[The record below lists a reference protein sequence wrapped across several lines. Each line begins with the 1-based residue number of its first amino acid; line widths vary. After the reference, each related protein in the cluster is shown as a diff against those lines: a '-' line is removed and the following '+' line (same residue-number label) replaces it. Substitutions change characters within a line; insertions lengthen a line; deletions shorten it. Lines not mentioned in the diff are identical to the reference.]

1 MSWYVRSPHVSH
13 NSLSRLSVF
22 VSLDLYRKFILTCR
36 TCALEPFVFLNA
48 TISDRRKP
56 VKDKAQFG
64 MPFYLSHECILMSI
78 INPET
83 I

>member
-1 MSWYVRSPHVSH
+1 M
-13 NSLSRLSVF
+13 
-22 VSLDLYRKFILTCR
+22 
-36 TCALEPFVFLNA
+36 FLNA

-56 VKDKAQFG
+56 VKDKAQLEFG

>member
-1 MSWYVRSPHVSH
+1 M
-13 NSLSRLSVF
+13 
-22 VSLDLYRKFILTCR
+22 
-36 TCALEPFVFLNA
+36 FLNA

-64 MPFYLSHECILMSI
+64 MPFNLSHECILMSI

>member
-1 MSWYVRSPHVSH
+1 M
-13 NSLSRLSVF
+13 
-22 VSLDLYRKFILTCR
+22 
-36 TCALEPFVFLNA
+36 FLNA
-48 TISDRRKP
+48 TISDRCKP